1 MKLESLIKRNSLIL
15 GAGSAVLFIIL
26 MICCIVSGNVL
37 GIVCGVAGILFSAGF
52 TFLSLRSYG
61 EKIFDPMKQLTE
73 SSEKMKNGNYNFTLK
88 IRTGTDIDIV
98 GDAVG
103 SSAALFNSVS
113 GVIGDIANGDF
124 TRDISSLSGD
134 SALTSGIKE
143 LYCNMAKAFSDISSG
158 AEKVNFDGERVSTAS
173 MSLSQGVSSQVNTVE
188 QLSATVND
196 IRTAVIKNAEN
207 AREAQKNAEEASNA
221 VTYGTE
227 KMNELLKAMDDIN
240 TSTNEIAKFNKVI
253 EDIAFQTN
261 ILALNASVEA
271 ARAGEAGKGFAV
283 VAQEVKNLA
292 VKSQEASHQ
301 TSTVVM
307 SCVESVKDGVK
318 KTQETAKEFSFIAEK
333 SAEIGRGL
341 ATISAECEQQT
352 EAITQI
358 NIGVDRISG
367 IIQSTSATA
376 DECAQSAAALSGRS
390 GDLREIVGRFRF
402 GEVKASGSN
411 SSFKGGSPSR
421 TVSAPKSSPA
431 PVSKSVSK
439 PAPAPKPVSAP
450 KPANTAKSV
459 SAAKPVSAPKPANTA
474 KGVSAPKP
482 VSAPAPKPA
491 AKPTQ
496 APKPTPRPSASSA
509 PDASQSTRKMGVITQ
524 PSGSYAN
531 AEFVDMPDNKY

>member
-1 MKLESLIKRNSLIL
+1 MKLESLIKRNSLIFC
-15 GAGSAVLFIIL
+15 AGSAVLFIIL
-26 MICCIVSGNVL
+26 MICCILSGNVL
-37 GIVCGVAGILFSAGF
+37 GIICSIAGILFSVGF
-52 TFLSLRSYG
+52 TILTLRSYG
-61 EKIFDPMKQLTE
+61 EKLFDPMKQLTE

-88 IRTGTDIDIV
+88 LRTDTDIDTV
-98 GDAVG
+98 GDAVA
-103 SSAALFNSVS
+103 SSAALFGSVS
-113 GVIGDIANGDF
+113 GVISDIANGDF

-134 SALTSGIKE
+134 SALTSGLKE

-358 NIGVDRISG
+358 NIGVDRISS

-402 GEVKASGSN
+402 GDVKTSGSKPSYRN
-411 SSFKGGSPSR
+411 TSPSK
-421 TVSAPKSSPA
+421 T
-431 PVSKSVSK
+431 
-439 PAPAPKPVSAP
+439 APAPKSAP
-450 KPANTAKSV
+450 SPAPKTAY
-459 SAAKPVSAPKPANTA
+459 AAK
-474 KGVSAPKP
+474 
-482 VSAPAPKPA
+482 SAPAPKPA
-491 AKPTQ
+491 P
-496 APKPTPRPSASSA
+496 APKSTPAPKPAAAPTPRPAAKPTPAPKPAPKPAVSSA
-509 PDASQSTRKMGVITQ
+509 PAPSTRKMGVITQ

-531 AEFVDMPDNKY
+531 AEFVDIPDNKY